1 MSCHNE
7 GFPVFRWIRSL
18 DDYPIMN
25 FDELPDEKK
34 EWMEDNDG
42 HVRLLIDGFK
52 MSLGCPD
59 ATNTQLEQMQDARIR
74 GRDVDEDM

>member
-1 MSCHNE
+1 
-7 GFPVFRWIRSL
+7 
-18 DDYPIMN
+18 
-25 FDELPDEKK
+25 
-34 EWMEDNDG
+34 MEDNDG

-74 GRDVDEDM
+74 GRDVDEYM